1 MVLASA
7 CSLAAAQDVLLTGH
21 VRRVVLHPSGGP
33 ECPPVCPAP
42 AARNP
47 DGSNRVCI
55 SNDGGCQIMDVDI
68 DHVYRGA
75 ASGMTRRFTSR
86 IGEFGPSFPVTTRQ
100 LVVSERGG
108 VVSWSEATERD
119 GRIYVDPPHPRHAG
133 GVLDAMDGNDE
144 QVSLDD
150 VLARWDARR

>member
-1 MVLASA
+1 MLVLASA

-47 DGSNRVCI
+47 DGSNRVGI

-68 DHVYRGA
+68 D
-75 ASGMTRRFTSR
+75 TRNQS
-86 IGEFGPSFPVTTRQ
+86 EVLVVVRQ
-100 LVVSERGG
+100 LCLQ
-108 VVSWSEATERD
+108 A
-119 GRIYVDPPHPRHAG
+119 
-133 GVLDAMDGNDE
+133 
-144 QVSLDD
+144 
-150 VLARWDARR
+150 